1 MDPLPRFNAVCE
13 AMADPDFYPHPVFEI
28 QRRDTHISV
37 VFLTGQW
44 VYKLKKPLNLGFLDF
59 REIEERAKF
68 CEQEVR
74 LNRRLSKGIYLNT
87 VIIAENEKNVFSLSE
102 SGNVVEYA
110 VKMKQLPDEARLG
123 SLLKKNAV
131 SRYDLEL
138 LGKKLAA
145 FYLHSKQN
153 SQIDQYGQRDMVI
166 FNSEENFQQ
175 IVPFVSQLIDR
186 EKWQFICEVNRSFLY
201 HHHVLFERRLENRK
215 IRDGHGDLR
224 TDHIYFFDGIQI
236 IDCIEFND
244 RFRYGDVAI
253 DLAFLHMDM
262 ELLGYPE
269 ESQVILKSYVE
280 HANDPEIYALIDFYA
295 AYRAI
300 VRLKV
305 ACIRHNELKK
315 QKLSNSLQVE
325 INTHLNQA
333 YRYTLLF
340 SRPTLW
346 VFSGLPAS
354 GKSSLAQRLSRILS
368 IMVISS
374 DAVRKEK
381 DFEPEIVSFDSGKYS
396 KERRQRVYAKM
407 LALAQKKLKK
417 GRSVLL
423 DATYSLRRWRQEVV
437 QLASDMDSNLIFVEC
452 KCNTDIIRK
461 RLIKR
466 ENYTGLSDARIQ
478 HLPDIIKNFEPIT
491 ELSKDI
497 HIKIET
503 QIAIEQTLYQLLS
516 EAYLCK
522 SAQIETII

>member
-1 MDPLPRFNAVCE
+1 
-13 AMADPDFYPHPVFEI
+13 
-28 QRRDTHISV
+28 
-37 VFLTGQW
+37 
-44 VYKLKKPLNLGFLDF
+44 
-59 REIEERAKF
+59 
-68 CEQEVR
+68 
-74 LNRRLSKGIYLNT
+74 
-87 VIIAENEKNVFSLSE
+87 
-102 SGNVVEYA
+102 
-110 VKMKQLPDEARLG
+110 
-123 SLLKKNAV
+123 
-131 SRYDLEL
+131 
-138 LGKKLAA
+138 
-145 FYLHSKQN
+145 
-153 SQIDQYGQRDMVI
+153 
-166 FNSEENFQQ
+166 
-175 IVPFVSQLIDR
+175 
-186 EKWQFICEVNRSFLY
+186 
-201 HHHVLFERRLENRK
+201 
-215 IRDGHGDLR
+215 
-224 TDHIYFFDGIQI
+224 
-236 IDCIEFND
+236 
-244 RFRYGDVAI
+244 VAI

-269 ESQVILKSYVE
+269 ESQVILRSYVE

-315 QKLSNSLQVE
+315 QKQSNSLQVE

-354 GKSSLAQRLSRILS
+354 GKSSLAQQLSRTLS

-381 DFEPEIVSFDSGKYS
+381 DSEPEIVSFDSGKYS
-396 KERRQRVYAKM
+396 KERRRRVYAKM

-437 QLASDMDSNLIFVEC
+437 QLAFDMDSNLIFVEC
-452 KCNTDIIRK
+452 KCPTDIIRK

-466 ENYTGLSDARIQ
+466 EDYTGLSDAIIQ

-491 ELSKDI
+491 ELSNDI

-503 QIAIEQTLYQLLS
+503 QTDIGQSLYQLLS

-522 SAQIETII
+522 SAQVETII